1 MKSEASK
8 KFLHRISFKEA
19 IKKFTLRE
27 SEDYN
32 NYLATFN
39 RSKQKIK
46 IDEPQELIP
55 KYNEKYT
62 SLVEFNV

>member
-32 NYLATFN
+32 NYVATFN
-39 RSKQKIK
+39 RSK
-46 IDEPQELIP
+46 
-55 KYNEKYT
+55 
-62 SLVEFNV
+62 